1 MKKKN
6 ETYKE
11 VQQKFLGGP
20 AVEKNKMLQKE
31 IHIALSREEL
41 LVSPEPGIYARLGK
55 YLKIFSYLVLFT
67 GFGLVANSCV
77 GYVESEP
84 TYGVEIER
92 PSRPGDDYIWIDG
105 GWRWNYH
112 NHSYIHQRGY
122 WEKPRQGYSYQE
134 GHWQNSPRGKSWVNG
149 HWQRRE
155 EQREHH
161 DR

>member
-11 VQQKFLGGP
+11 VPQRIISGP
-20 AVEKNKMLQKE
+20 AEEKNKMLQKE

-41 LVSPEPGIYARLGK
+41 LVSPGSGVYARLGK

-92 PSRPGDDYIWIDG
+92 PVPAR
-105 GWRWNYH
+105 
-112 NHSYIHQRGY
+112 
-122 WEKPRQGYSYQE
+122 
-134 GHWQNSPRGKSWVNG
+134 
-149 HWQRRE
+149 
-155 EQREHH
+155 
-161 DR
+161 